1 MQENT
6 NKAIILNSLILYSRL
21 AIITILSLLTTRFA
35 LKELGI
41 VDYGL
46 YSVLGG
52 IISFITL
59 INTISTGTANRF
71 IAVALGRGDLEEV
84 NEQFNINLIIQ
95 LFIAL
100 VVIII
105 SFPIGDWYIYNY
117 VNYDGNITDA
127 IKVFRYS
134 IVGSVISFLGVPYTG
149 LLMAKENFKV
159 FSIVDVISNILKCLF
174 VILLLGLFPNKLVA
188 YAIMMAGLTALTTVL
203 YFIYCEIKYS
213 KIVKWKVSKSLKKYK
228 EVFLF
233 SLWNSYGVV
242 AYVGKN
248 QGAAVLVN
256 AFFNTV
262 YNTAL
267 GLANTVTGFVNLFAQ
282 NIAKPI
288 SPQITKCYA
297 SGDMQRCE
305 FLLTM
310 ATKWSFFIILIIAT
324 PFFVAPE
331 YILRLWLGEIPPY
344 TVMFIQ
350 LLIIEALIESLNNG
364 VGELVFASGKIAFY
378 QVAVNTTRLLG
389 ILVAYFILKSGFPAY
404 SLLYAYIAVSI
415 IVVIAKQIA
424 LKKSVDFDSK
434 ALFRSSYLP
443 SMLVLAIY
451 VPLMITYNYFH
462 IHPILE
468 ILSSLLLVCVILF
481 FWGFKKSERKYLIN
495 SIKKKCF

>member
-6 NKAIILNSLILYSRL
+6 NKAIIVNSIILYSRL
-21 AIITILSLLTTRFA
+21 ALITILSLLTTRYA

-71 IAVALGRGDLEEV
+71 IAVALGRGDLKEV

-100 VVIII
+100 VVIVL
-105 SFPIGDWYIYNY
+105 SFPLGDWYIINY

-159 FSIVDVISNILKCLF
+159 FSIVDVISHLLKFLF
-174 VILLLGLFPNKLVA
+174 VVLLLGLFPQKLIV
-188 YAIMMAGLTALTTVL
+188 YAIMMAGLTALTTVIYL
-203 YFIYCEIKYS
+203 IYCKIRYS
-213 KIVKWKVSKSLKKYK
+213 EIVKWKVSRSLKKYK
-228 EVFLF
+228 EVFSF

-256 AFFNTV
+256 AFFNTI

-267 GLANTVTGFVNLFAQ
+267 GLANTVIGFVNLFAQ

-288 SPQITKCYA
+288 SPQITKSYA
-297 SGDMQRCE
+297 AGDMKRCE

-310 ATKWSFFIILIIAT
+310 ATKWSFFIILIVAT

-364 VGELVFASGKIAFY
+364 IGELVFASGKIAFY
-378 QVAVNTTRLLG
+378 QIAVNTTRLFG
-389 ILVAYFILKSGFPAY
+389 ILVAYFILRSGYPAY
-404 SLLYAYIAVSI
+404 SLLYAYISVSI
-415 IVVIAKQIA
+415 IVVFVKQIA
-424 LKKSVDFDSK
+424 LKKSVDFDNK
-434 ALFRSSYLP
+434 ILFRSSYLP
-443 SMLVLAIY
+443 SILVLMIY
-451 VPLMITYNYFH
+451 APLMIIYKCLQ
-462 IHPILE
+462 IHPLLE
-468 ILSSLLLVCVILF
+468 ILSSLLFVCVILF
-481 FWGFKKSERKYLIN
+481 LLGFKKTERQYLIN
-495 SIKKKCF
+495 IIRKKC

>member
-6 NKAIILNSLILYSRL
+6 NKAIVFNSIILYGRL
-21 AIITILSLLTTRFA
+21 AIITILSLLITRLA

-71 IAVALGRGDLEEV
+71 IAVALGHGDLDEV

-95 LFIAL
+95 LFIGFI
-100 VVIII
+100 VIVL
-105 SFPIGDWYIYNY
+105 SFPLGDWYIYNY
-117 VNYDGNITDA
+117 VNYDGDINDA
-127 IKVFRYS
+127 IRVFRYS
-134 IVGSVISFLGVPYTG
+134 ILGSVISFLGVPYSG

-159 FSIVDVISNILKCLF
+159 FSIVDVLSHLLKFLF
-174 VILLLGLFPNKLVA
+174 VLLVLGLCTNKLIV
-188 YAIMMAGLTALTTVL
+188 YAILMAGLTALTTIL
-203 YFIYCEIKYS
+203 YFIYCKIKYS
-213 KIVKWKVSKSLKKYK
+213 DIVRWKVSKSPKKYK
-228 EVFLF
+228 DVFLF
-233 SLWNSYGVV
+233 SIWNSYGVV

-256 AFFNTV
+256 AFFNTI

-267 GLANTVTGFVNLFAQ
+267 GLANTVTGFVNLFAK

-297 SGDMQRCE
+297 AGDMKRCE
-305 FLLTM
+305 LLLTM
-310 ATKWSFFIILIIAT
+310 ATKWSFFIILLIAT

-331 YILRLWLGEIPPY
+331 YILRLWLGEVPPY

-378 QVAVNTTRLLG
+378 QIAVNTTRLLG
-389 ILVAYFILKSGFPAY
+389 ILVAYFILKFGYPAY
-404 SLLYAYIAVSI
+404 SLLYAYIGVSI
-415 IVVIAKQIA
+415 IVLVVKQIA
-424 LKKSVDFDSK
+424 LKKSVDFDNK
-434 ALFRSSYLP
+434 ILFRSSYLP
-443 SMLVLAIY
+443 SILVLIIY
-451 VPLMITYNYFH
+451 APLMIIYKCFQ
-462 IHPILE
+462 IHPLLE
-468 ILSSLLLVCVILF
+468 ILSSLLLVCVLLF
-481 FWGFKKSERKYLIN
+481 LIGFKKNERNYLIN
-495 SIKKKCF
+495 IIRKKC